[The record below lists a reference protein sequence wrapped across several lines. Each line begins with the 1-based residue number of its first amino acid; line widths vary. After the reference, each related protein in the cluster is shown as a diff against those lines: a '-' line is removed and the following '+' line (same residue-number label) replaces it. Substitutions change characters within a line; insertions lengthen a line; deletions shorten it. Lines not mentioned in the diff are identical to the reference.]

1 MQRPRLHA
9 PQEPT
14 RRDTIGLR
22 SIVHYDPMAPRAT
35 TPVMVGKYVVARR
48 PLAGSVHTLYMILD
62 GTDVVG
68 TSISHPNEDDCA
80 AALRKHSRKTAESLA
95 AKTIAKAKKRQ
106 PRTVRAKE
114 VA

>member
-1 MQRPRLHA
+1 MQRPRLNA
-9 PQEPT
+9 TQEPT
-14 RRDTIGLR
+14 CRDTIGLR

-62 GTDVVG
+62 GTQVVG
-68 TSISHPNEDDCA
+68 TAISYPTEDDCA
-80 AALRKHSRKTAESLA
+80 AAVKRNHRKQAESLA
-95 AKTIAKAKKRQ
+95 ERAIAKAKKRK
-106 PRTVRAKE
+106 PRSMRVKE